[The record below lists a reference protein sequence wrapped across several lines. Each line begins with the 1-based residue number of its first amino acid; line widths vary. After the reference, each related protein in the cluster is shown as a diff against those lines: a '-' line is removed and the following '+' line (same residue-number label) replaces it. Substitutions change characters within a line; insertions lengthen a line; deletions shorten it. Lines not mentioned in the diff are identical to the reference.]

1 VTKPKKEM
9 GRPQESIEEVVMKE
23 RARME
28 AKRVPP
34 VTSAFES
41 CCC

>member
-1 VTKPKKEM
+1 VTKPKKET
-9 GRPQESIEEVVMKE
+9 GRPQESIEAVVMKE
-23 RARME
+23 RARTE

-34 VTSAFES
+34 VMSAFES